1 MTSSFPTQIITHFMN
16 ESDRGILGLKFVKFL
31 KAARIY
37 KVITIVR
44 LVRVFR
50 QQKYIE
56 ALLQKVTISPTFSAL
71 ISNLI
76 KLMFLLHFV
85 GCTWAI
91 VAMLN
96 ELE

>member
-1 MTSSFPTQIITHFMN
+1 
-16 ESDRGILGLKFVKFL
+16 LGTKFFKFL
-31 KAARIY
+31 KATRIY
-37 KVITIVR
+37 KVITIVK
-44 LVRVFR
+44 LVRVFK

-56 ALLQKVTISPTFSAL
+56 ALLQKVTISPVFSAL
-71 ISNLI
+71 VGNLI